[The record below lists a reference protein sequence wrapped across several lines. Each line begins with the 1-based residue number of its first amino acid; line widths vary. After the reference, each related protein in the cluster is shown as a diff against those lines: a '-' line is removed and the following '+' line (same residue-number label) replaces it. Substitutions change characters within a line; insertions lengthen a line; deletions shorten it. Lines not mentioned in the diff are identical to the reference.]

1 MFAKLG
7 AFVIWALAA
16 ASASFWA
23 LRLGSS
29 PLPVPAHA
37 GTVVA
42 SSGSAASVAR
52 LLGGN
57 TRPSGPA
64 TAQVSPALSSRFK
77 LIGLMAPAAGTEG
90 PGVALIAVDG
100 KTPRAYAVGSA
111 VDGDLVLQTLG
122 HRTAAIGPRDAPAAF
137 TLELAP
143 LPPPQTGTL
152 QPARPE
158 GPSS

>member
-16 ASASFWA
+16 ASATFWA

-42 SSGSAASVAR
+42 SSGSAASVTR

-57 TRPSGPA
+57 NRPSGPA
-64 TAQVSPALSSRFK
+64 TAQASPALSSRFK

-100 KTPRAYAVGSA
+100 KTPRAYAVGSP
-111 VDGDLVLQTLG
+111 VEGDLVLQTLG

-137 TLELAP
+137 TLELP
-143 LPPPQTGTL
+143 VLPPPQTGTL

-158 GPSS
+158 GQTS